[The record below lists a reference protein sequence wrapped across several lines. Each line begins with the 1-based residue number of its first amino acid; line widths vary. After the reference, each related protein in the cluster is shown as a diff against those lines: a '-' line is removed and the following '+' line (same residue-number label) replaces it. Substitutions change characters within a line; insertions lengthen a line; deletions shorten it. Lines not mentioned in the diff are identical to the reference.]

1 MIHSWQ
7 KYCKLIACI
16 QLNAFHMLTEINCTL
31 YHVISYL
38 FLFHGSVQDYRIHM
52 DMEIVI
58 FAEEVKKL
66 HHP

>member
-16 QLNAFHMLTEINCTL
+16 QLNAFQMLTEINCTL
-31 YHVISYL
+31 YQIISYL
-38 FLFHGSVQDYRIHM
+38 FSLHVCEQNYKIHM

-58 FAEEVKKL
+58 FA
-66 HHP
+66 